1 MLKKR
6 KLCDDSKQKIV
17 STVIASADNSDDSD
31 ADYCANIVEGV
42 LDGGLEDANSIR
54 NLGQTI
60 RKTLFEINEIRE
72 RNRERRHK
80 ELMEILSRMLARDS
94 PTADELND
102 QSNVTK
108 KMKVD
113 NEIGT
118 DSVMDIG
125 ANTLSFSPHATKT
138 EDSNNARIN
147 ASGSSSHTERKK
159 LDEKSE
165 LQIMRLQMLE
175 IQRQKMEDR
184 ERKSKYKLT

>member
-6 KLCDDSKQKIV
+6 KLCDDSKQKVV

-94 PTADELND
+94 PTVDELND

-113 NEIGT
+113 NGVGT
-118 DSVMDIG
+118 ANVTDIG
-125 ANTLSFSPHATKT
+125 ANTWSLSPHATKT
-138 EDSNNARIN
+138 EDSSNARIN
-147 ASGSSSHTERKK
+147 ASGSLSHTERKK
-159 LDEKSE
+159 PDEKSE

-175 IQRQKMEDR
+175 MQRQKMEDR